1 VEDLYETH
9 YRALVQLAALLTG
22 HLAAAEDVVQAAF
35 AGMHRAWRRL
45 GTSDQALRYLRQQVV
60 RRARSCRPGH
70 LGADQGALAVLRG
83 VPVRQREALVL
94 RYLGGLPEAE
104 IARVTGAT
112 ARTVSRRLTRGLAAF
127 AAAEP
132 GPGDGRPVT
141 TLPVQGSAHKSRP

>member
-22 HLAAAEDVVQAAF
+22 HLAAAEDVVQAAV
-35 AGMHRAWRRL
+35 AGMHRTWRRL

-94 RYLGGLPEAE
+94 RLGGLPEAE

-132 GPGDGRPVT
+132 GPVT
-141 TLPVQGSAHKSRP
+141 GGP